1 MGEIFRGT
9 PAIHL
14 RGAEAMEHLRCQLS
28 TGHKWQLSSR
38 VMAIEAASNLPPR
51 MRNAINGN
59 MCNAPVEVEMLWD
72 AVEPLV

>member
-1 MGEIFRGT
+1 
-9 PAIHL
+9 
-14 RGAEAMEHLRCQLS
+14 MEHLRCQLS

-59 MCNAPVEVEMLWD
+59 MCNAPVEVEMLQWD
-72 AVEPLV
+72 RWFRVHRKK